1 MGLVERLI
9 VHLTLQIYAKI
20 YNTNYILTIYYL
32 QKMKFFLPQPSRKN
46 KKGFTLL
53 ELLVVIMILGILV
66 VIGLRSFMT
75 SQVKARDSKRKSE
88 IEQLTRALELFR
100 NDQGYYPVGNSQGQ
114 IMMLSSTDGWL
125 TFEWGEEFIDVNNPD
140 TIYMAKLPR
149 ISNAVSF
156 YYQAYAKDSS
166 GEFVEVNQE
175 EGATEAQAYQIH
187 TLLENPEDGA
197 KLPGVTEHNCG
208 TAARPAGCNYVVLST
223 NLPDDSIVIVEG
235 ESLESSPTT
244 FFATVAPTS
253 AVIPSVTPVS
263 TPVVVA
269 SPTPTLQ
276 EKEQIS
282 PAPTSIEE
290 DEIDC
295 GPNAT
300 FGASGCVCLPD
311 WGNCDGSW
319 INGCEAYLVT
329 DRGNCGGCGIECFDG
344 QVCKTSECL
353 MDL

>member
-1 MGLVERLI
+1 MKLDHLICVEVI
-9 VHLTLQIYAKI
+9 
-20 YNTNYILTIYYL
+20 NSIL
-32 QKMKFFLPQPSRKN
+32 KMKKDSVKILN
-46 KKGFTLL
+46 KYLGFTLL

-75 SQVKARDSKRKSE
+75 SQVKARDSKRKNE
-88 IEQLTRALELFR
+88 VEQLTRALELFR
-100 NDQGYYPVGNSQGQ
+100 NDQGYYPVGNIQGQ

-125 TFEWGEEFIDVNNPD
+125 TFEWGEEFVDVNNQD

-156 YYQAYAKDSS
+156 YYQAFARNSS
-166 GEFVEVNQE
+166 GEFVEVNRE
-175 EGATEAQAYQIH
+175 GGATEAQAYQIH

-197 KLPGVTEHNCG
+197 RLPGVTEYNCG
-208 TAARPAGCNYVVLST
+208 VAGRPQNCNYVVLST
-223 NLPDDSIVIVEG
+223 NLTDDSIVIVEEG
-235 ESLESSPTT
+235 ELLGGGEYPD
-244 FFATVAPTS
+244 F
-253 AVIPSVTPVS
+253 
-263 TPVVVA
+263 
-269 SPTPTLQ
+269 
-276 EKEQIS
+276 S
-282 PAPTSIEE
+282 PAPTSFEQE
-290 DEIDC
+290 HASPVPTSLDADEIDC

-300 FGASGCVCLPD
+300 YGSSACVCLPD

>member
-1 MGLVERLI
+1 MKK
-9 VHLTLQIYAKI
+9 TL
-20 YNTNYILTIYYL
+20 L
-32 QKMKFFLPQPSRKN
+32 QSYQKN

-114 IMMLSSTDGWL
+114 IMMLSSADGWL
-125 TFEWGEEFIDVNNPD
+125 TFEWGEEFFDVNNTD
-140 TIYMAKLPR
+140 TIYMSRLPR

-156 YYQAYAKDSS
+156 YYQAYARDSS
-166 GEFVEVNQE
+166 GEFIEVNQE

-187 TLLENPEDGA
+187 SLLENPEDA
-197 KLPGVTEHNCG
+197 SKLPGVTEYNCG
-208 TAARPAGCNYVVLST
+208 TAGRPMNCNFVVLST
-223 NLPDDSIVIVEG
+223 NLPDDSIVIVGEG
-235 ESLESSPTT
+235 GE
-244 FFATVAPTS
+244 V
-253 AVIPSVTPVS
+253 
-263 TPVVVA
+263 
-269 SPTPTLQ
+269 
-276 EKEQIS
+276 
-282 PAPTSIEE
+282 
-290 DEIDC
+290 DC

-300 FGASGCVCLPD
+300 FDSSACVCLSD
-311 WGNCDGSW
+311 WGNCDGTW
-319 INGCEAYLVT
+319 VNGCEAYLVT

-344 QVCKTSECL
+344 QVCETSECL